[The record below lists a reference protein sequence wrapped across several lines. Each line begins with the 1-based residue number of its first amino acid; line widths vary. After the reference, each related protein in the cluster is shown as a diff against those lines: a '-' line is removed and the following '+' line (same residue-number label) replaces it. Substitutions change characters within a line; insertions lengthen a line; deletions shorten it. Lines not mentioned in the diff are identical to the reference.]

1 MCTRMSAIALLATV
15 ALVSCAIP
23 ENAIVP
29 ESLVEALA
37 TPEEDATAVMNAGVV
52 TNADE
57 SIAHDGPAD
66 GHDEVV
72 CAAGETLCDGSC
84 QTGPCATPVLA
95 EGSYSYTFQPNPVV
109 LQPAPQVAGR
119 EEDYTAEANNY
130 LQSQSEAQQQA
141 ITNAEQ
147 SSAFAFAS
155 HDASLAAATQR
166 NAALRNEVEKLMNV
180 AAAAAAKFHK
190 ATISHDGTVADVK
203 KSQIEEKKQA
213 HIVELAEATLK
224 KEKDLWQKAKE
235 HVTAMVQAEE
245 QARYTLEFD
254 GQEYQKAKAAAIRAD
269 NSLQESVHEDEE
281 KEKFRKVA
289 QEAVEKAAAEELK
302 AVNAQAAPAAP
313 AVAPAAANAT
323 ATCSDCTTLPHVY
336 LLAGGK
342 CSDCSSWAARGEC
355 DQTEY
360 KTFMHHYCAK
370 SCGCPAPAA
379 AGLTQTGMSMP
390 TKA

>member
-1 MCTRMSAIALLATV
+1 MFALLATF
-15 ALVSCAIP
+15 ALVSCAVP
-23 ENAIVP
+23 ENAVVP
-29 ESLVEALA
+29 ESDLVQALA
-37 TPEEDATAVMNAGVV
+37 SPEEEVDTAIMNGGIS

-72 CAAGETLCDGSC
+72 CSAGQTLCDGSC
-84 QTGPCATPVLA
+84 QTGPCKAPVLA
-95 EGSYSYTFQPNPVV
+95 EGSYSYTFQPSPVV

-119 EEDYTAEANNY
+119 EADYTAEANNY

-180 AAAAAAKFHK
+180 AAASAAKFHA

-203 KSQIEEKKQA
+203 KSQIEEQKQA
-213 HIVELAEATLK
+213 NIVALAEATLK
-224 KEKDLWQKAKE
+224 KEQDLHKKAKE
-235 HVTAMVQAEE
+235 HVTAMVQSEE

-254 GQEYQKAKAAAIRAD
+254 GQEYQKSKASAIRAD

-302 AVNAQAAPAAP
+302 AVNAKSATSSVTPAAT
-313 AVAPAAANAT
+313 PAAHNAT
-323 ATCSDCTTLPHVY
+323 ETCSDCTTLPHVY

-342 CSDCSSWAARGEC
+342 CSDCSSWASRGEC

-360 KTFMHHYCAK
+360 KTFMSHYCAK
-370 SCGCPAPAA
+370 SCGCPAAPAS
-379 AGLTQTGMSMP
+379 LTQTSMTMP
-390 TKA
+390 TQA